1 MESSRLDNAPVLV
14 PPVSDTVGSYQF
26 GQHSIR
32 GMHGF
37 VHGNDRAVG
46 EVSRE
51 RYALPWQQRFVERCL
66 ARYSAG
72 TPGYINAIA
81 MGLGKT
87 IASVAAGL
95 AILDR
100 HVPLPHVFTP
110 SRDAIS
116 DETQRAIL
124 EMIIRHKAQQCH
136 TKGQCHPAVPDGVY
150 SDNAVDGWV
159 ERAWFHL
166 CLGQFHVPELYD
178 INIEPALLDHAGL
191 EKLWHQ
197 RHARALSGQ
206 SRNVSTSSLMTIPP
220 DLDIVLPCID
230 NNGQTHSL
238 TGAPRQ
244 QCRAPVLIV
253 CGCPF
258 ASEWLSTFEMMT
270 PGSVRVL
277 NLIVDSNG
285 RFPNMRKH
293 LNARVGPN
301 ALLELIAEEQY
312 DFVIVSYGVLGK
324 AYGYMYHNRVGEPG
338 SRLTGRPRNDGAAGA
353 GSTGTVD
360 HNLMALMRIV
370 WSVVIV
376 DEAHSVS
383 NAKSNRHRALV
394 NTKSYFKV
402 FITGTP
408 VQNSINDVRSLL
420 LALNFDHAVLRE
432 DTFRHICDMR
442 YSVQCTRMRRQYIM
456 ERVCALYNRD
466 RDVLYARWRRVYT
479 RWVRMIHSGDY
490 DEYSPEQPGH
500 HDLDPCPITANDGT
514 SETFQ
519 AFCNRQRRVYLT
531 NAAIATCREISRD
544 ESRAFLS
551 HSHAEQRRIVS
562 AMAALPNPWPMR
574 RLFVL
579 IMRLRRDSTT
589 GELSTDTFMD
599 GQYQRHQHQEQQ
611 RYGMATFDRE
621 DNTELIRDVL
631 ISDVIPGDDDCRHAR
646 RAPLS
651 CNGRSATSEPTPYI
665 AYTYNDGSPM
675 DPLIQLMRFFFHWE
689 DTNAARTY
697 LSERAASRDPQ
708 YQHKRDAALDT
719 GSDTDNDDCSTYRQA
734 IKHTTIWSPFLY
746 DYERRLYV
754 SVCQTTLR
762 FMHKL
767 NCAGIDT
774 GRNQTPTAPSGSS
787 TSPSDVDTAVVDEAI
802 PAWCNRFNLVDQLS
816 DIESLVASN
825 SERAGVQAFV
835 ASIIEFYEWDDGDSS
850 TPTATSAST
859 SITVPIEPL
868 ATPRSSTEAPPLPA
882 SCHKNTNLDR
892 SFGTAVSRRH
902 ATPGT
907 VNESNYNS
915 DRSHLDDAV
924 DRISPVTDQP
934 TRRLPAWMNIR
945 LNVDRH
951 RRRSTQPCPQQ
962 PHRNQSTVSN
972 TLLARMVAGK
982 TPRGD
987 GGSSEGDDGDVCEVE
1002 DIVTNDASTLSH
1014 ATSSTLQ
1021 RAMGT
1026 RCSGRKPTL
1035 SYETHASTLSNTPAG
1050 QHPPLEDMASSV
1062 RVAILRMRQVCMH
1075 PAFVFIPSGENQL
1088 SALTTARNMIYTR
1101 ARMGHTVMDA
1111 IVEHKATL
1119 LNASARCE
1127 RTLHLPETVRTAIAG
1142 LHRNDGDMIWH
1153 PDGLFDHVDAPLP
1166 TRRRCDGQRTIAM
1179 VERDVA
1185 AIQRRLL
1192 LPYSAFMH
1200 TLDDHQ
1206 QYVRPG
1212 TKETMLYRLFRNEL
1226 PEALADGDP
1235 ARIITPQHKILV
1247 FDDNPAV
1254 QMFNQRAADAA
1265 FGPYTSVCISGEIK
1279 RHATRVRMIEQFRT
1293 DPSIRVLFMTLG
1305 TGAHGFNI
1313 PEVDIVVFPQP
1324 WWTPE
1329 KENQAVARAL
1339 RISRQR
1345 PVFVY
1350 HLAIAGTIEEHVCA
1364 RQQEKR
1370 RMLHALE
1377 AYDEPMT
1384 QMFANSR
1391 HFRMLCQLGDRSS
1404 CASPDSPD
1412 SPSSPVS
1419 PETTMT
1425 SPPTAPTTTTTVAA
1439 AASSSSNTAD
1449 LDPREMAQMAS
1460 GILSTHTHIVFQ
1472 LAQSGAGL
1480 LQPGDCLAPTSA
1492 ETGMLS
1498 SNGGIEYNDEDELD
1512 DGDRDIV
1519 AMLMDCSEIPS
1530 DSSSNS
1536 SPDAVDGDTSSDTD
1550 AIDDNRDAVRR
1561 ETSMIDMPC
1570 SPPWSPPITE
1580 SSPSACIVGKKR
1592 PRDNNGTCASKTT
1605 ARSLLHRRWHHP
1617 KSCTIVT
1624 DDAADHGGNVAGRTT
1639 IKVNHERRKRR
1650 RTDWV

>member
-1 MESSRLDNAPVLV
+1 MEDGQPNDAATLV
-14 PPVSDTVGSYQF
+14 PPMMDAMGSHQF
-26 GQHSIR
+26 GQYSIR

-37 VHGNDRAVG
+37 VHGNDRATG
-46 EVSRE
+46 EVSCA
-51 RYALPWQQRFVERCL
+51 RYALPWQQRFVEQCL

-95 AILDR
+95 AILDK
-100 HVPLPHVFTP
+100 HVPLPRFFTP
-110 SRDAIS
+110 SRDAVS

-124 EMIIRHKAQQCH
+124 EMMIRHKAHQCH
-136 TKGQCHPAVPDGVY
+136 TEGQCHPAVPDGIY
-150 SDNAVDGWV
+150 SDDAVDGWV

-166 CLGQFHVPELYD
+166 CLGRFNAPELYD
-178 INIEPALLDHAGL
+178 INLEPALLDHAGL

-220 DLDIVLPCID
+220 DLDIVLPCMD
-230 NNGQTHSL
+230 DRGQMHSL

-244 QCRAPVLIV
+244 RCRAPILIV

-285 RFPNMRKH
+285 RFPNMRKQ

-301 ALLELIAEEQY
+301 ALLDLIAEERY

-324 AYGYMYHNRVGEPG
+324 AYSYMYHSRGRESG
-338 SRLTGRPRNDGAAGA
+338 SRSTGRPRKDGSMGL
-353 GSTGTVD
+353 GGTGTVD

-383 NAKSNRHRALV
+383 NAKSTRHRALA

-442 YSVQCTRMRRQYIM
+442 YSVQCIRMRRQYIM

-466 RDVLYARWRRVYT
+466 RDVLYARWRRAYT
-479 RWVRMIHSGDY
+479 RWVRMIHN
-490 DEYSPEQPGH
+490 ECVTPH
-500 HDLDPCPITANDGT
+500 HHQSTPAGSEPCPLTASDGT
-514 SETFQ
+514 TETFQ
-519 AFCNRQRRVYLT
+519 AFCNRQRRAYLT
-531 NAAIATCREISRD
+531 NAAITTCREISRD

-562 AMAALPNPWPMR
+562 AMAALSSPWPMR

-599 GQYQRHQHQEQQ
+599 GQYQRHQRQEQQ
-611 RYGMATFDRE
+611 RYDVAAFDE
-621 DNTELIRDVL
+621 DDNTELIHGVL
-631 ISDVIPGDDDCRHAR
+631 ASDVIPNDVFWAERNGYHDVR
-646 RAPLS
+646 RAPPLS
-651 CNGRSATSEPTPYI
+651 QSRRSTTLAPTPHI
-665 AYTYNDGSPM
+665 AYTYSDGSPM
-675 DPLIQLMRFFFHWE
+675 DPLIHLMRFFFHWE

-697 LSERAASRDPQ
+697 LSERAASRDP
-708 YQHKRDAALDT
+708 HHRRSVKAASGGDGDT
-719 GSDTDNDDCSTYRQA
+719 GDDCSAYRQA

-746 DYERRLYV
+746 DHERRLYV

-762 FMHKL
+762 FMHQL

-774 GRNQTPTAPSGSS
+774 GRNQAPSASSGGSRTADS
-787 TSPSDVDTAVVDEAI
+787 TSTHPTTGTATSETI
-802 PAWCNRFNLVDQLS
+802 PAWCARFNLVDQLA
-816 DIESLVASN
+816 DIESLTTSE

-835 ASIIEFYEWDDGDSS
+835 ASIIEFYEWDDGETS
-850 TPTATSAST
+850 THTPMPAST
-859 SITVPIEPL
+859 SITVPVEPL
-868 ATPRSSTEAPPLPA
+868 PTPVPSAETPPLFA
-882 SCHKNTNLDR
+882 
-892 SFGTAVSRRH
+892 SRRKDSGRDRMTNHMLSREH
-902 ATPGT
+902 AAVGIAG
-907 VNESNYNS
+907 NGNYNN
-915 DRSHLDDAV
+915 DGVHLDGLI
-924 DRISPVTDQP
+924 DRISPVTDAP
-934 TRRLPAWMNIR
+934 ARRLPAWMNIR

-962 PHRNQSTVSN
+962 PYRNQPAASN
-972 TLLARMVAGK
+972 TLLARMVTGK
-982 TPRGD
+982 TCKGDNGGCGGD
-987 GGSSEGDDGDVCEVE
+987 GGDDVYEDDHVE
-1002 DIVTNDASTLSH
+1002 QTTHGFSDADRLDYHMAFGSGPAAAASGGVASNKH
-1014 ATSSTLQ
+1014 A
-1021 RAMGT
+1021 
-1026 RCSGRKPTL
+1026 
-1035 SYETHASTLSNTPAG
+1035 
-1050 QHPPLEDMASSV
+1050 PLEDMASSV

-1075 PAFVFIPSGENQL
+1075 PAFVFIPSGENQ
-1088 SALTTARNMIYTR
+1088 SSSLTTVRNMIYTR
-1101 ARMGHTVMDA
+1101 SRIGHTVLDA
-1111 IVEHKATL
+1111 IAESKL
-1119 LNASARCE
+1119 SQPNGSAYGE
-1127 RTLHLPETVRTAIAG
+1127 RALHLPESIRSAIAG
-1142 LHRNDGDMIWH
+1142 LHDNDGDMIWH
-1153 PDGLFDHVDAPLP
+1153 PDGLFDNDDAELSAAYH
-1166 TRRRCDGQRTIAM
+1166 QRSHRPCAQRAIAM
-1179 VERDVA
+1179 VEQDA
-1185 AIQRRLL
+1185 QAIQRRLL
-1192 LPYSAFMH
+1192 LPYSAFTH
-1200 TLDDHQ
+1200 TLDDRR

-1279 RHATRVRMIEQFRT
+1279 RHATRVRMIERFRT

-1350 HLAIAGTIEEHVCA
+1350 HLAIVGTIEEHVCA

-1391 HFRMLCQLGDRSS
+1391 HFRMLCQLGDRSN
-1404 CASPDSPD
+1404 CTSPDSPD
-1412 SPSSPVS
+1412 SPGSPVS
-1419 PETTMT
+1419 PE
-1425 SPPTAPTTTTTVAA
+1425 PAAGVAA
-1439 AASSSSNTAD
+1439 SASTPGGAAD

-1472 LAQSGAGL
+1472 LAQSGAALMRPEDRLSPTG
-1480 LQPGDCLAPTSA
+1480 ATSA
-1492 ETGMLS
+1492 CTYDGV
-1498 SNGGIEYNDEDELD
+1498 ELD
-1512 DGDRDIV
+1512 DNDKDI
-1519 AMLMDCSEIPS
+1519 ADMLVDCSEIMS

-1536 SPDAVDGDTSSDTD
+1536 GADAVEGDTSSDTD
-1550 AIDDNRDAVRR
+1550 GLDGHQDVVLHKLTVDD
-1561 ETSMIDMPC
+1561 EPC
-1570 SPPWSPPITE
+1570 SPPWSPPLPTE
-1580 SSPSACIVGKKR
+1580 SPVLARTVGRKR
-1592 PRDNNGTCASKTT
+1592 QRDSGATGTPKTA

-1617 KSCTIVT
+1617 KSCTIV
-1624 DDAADHGGNVAGRTT
+1624 ADEASHHGGSVSGRTA
-1639 IKVNHERRKRR
+1639 IKISHERRKRR
-1650 RTDWV
+1650 HIDLI